1 MKYDPKNPLTDE
13 QLDKL
18 GKEDF
23 EPLTMEGGNIIVR
36 TLEVGLGAGKP
47 AVNFTIVGDYTSTT
61 DFTWST
67 NDDDNLVL
75 S

>member
-23 EPLTMEGGNIIVR
+23 DSFLEYLDGMNEHKKRKGNRRVKEFKEKKRQVLRNTGIHKI
-36 TLEVGLGAGKP
+36 K
-47 AVNFTIVGDYTSTT
+47 
-61 DFTWST
+61 T
-67 NDDDNLVL
+67 NRDQWFD
-75 S
+75 